1 MFAEQVQVIPQV
13 ATALSAPG
21 ASEPRAIVERTF
33 GRTRGPITRLM
44 SPSDLG
50 EELKPFVFLD
60 LAVFEADLPARP
72 LELGWH
78 PHSGIATI
86 TVMLDG
92 AIQFAETTGR
102 SGTLPAGGVEFM
114 RAGGGVWHTGTHL
127 PGETRL
133 FQLWIALPPE
143 LENGPN
149 ASQYLLPTE
158 VPSVGPARVILG
170 EYGGAKSPIEAP
182 PMTYLQVTLKDG
194 ETFRFEPP
202 QGHSLAWAAVSEGV
216 LDAGESI
223 EGGEMV
229 LFARSEQPIDFT
241 ARGDTRFVVGSAAPH
256 PHELHLGYYS
266 VHTSPQ
272 ALLRGETEIRRIGA
286 ELAEQGVL
294 KREVYV

>member
-1 MFAEQVQVIPQV
+1 
-13 ATALSAPG
+13 
-21 ASEPRAIVERTF
+21 
-33 GRTRGPITRLM
+33 M

-60 LAVFEADLPARP
+60 HAVFEAGLPARP
-72 LELGWH
+72 IELGWH

-127 PGETRL
+127 FSETETKL

-149 ASQYLLPTE
+149 ASQYLLPGE

-170 EYGGAKSPIEAP
+170 EYGGAKSPIDAP
-182 PMTYLQVTLKDG
+182 PMTYLQVSLKDG
-194 ETFRFEPP
+194 ESFRFQPP
-202 QGHSLAWAAVSEGV
+202 QGHTLAWAAVSDG
-216 LDAGESI
+216 LLQAAESI
-223 EGGEMV
+223 EDGEMV

-241 ARGDTRFVVGSAAPH
+241 ARGDTRFVVGSAAPS

-266 VHTSPQ
+266 VHSSPQ
-272 ALLRGETEIRRIGA
+272 ALLQGEAEIRRIGV
-286 ELAEQGVL
+286 ELVAQGVL
-294 KREVYV
+294 KHEVYV